1 MTIKS
6 NIRPPPGQ
14 RARTLEMKQ
23 YKVMLATEAEAP
35 FSSADWIFEI
45 KWDGIRAIS
54 YIDHKLSIRSR
65 SGRELSDKFPEFKEL
80 RKLAVNAIL
89 DGEIIVMKEGKVD
102 FQAVSSRNLAET
114 KREIEYLARMFP
126 ATYVVFDILEKDG
139 ESLTDK
145 PLTER
150 KEILKENLKEGRYV
164 VISTYIEEKGEG
176 YYQAAIKRGLEGL
189 IAKRKQSPYKPGR
202 SRNWLKIKRV
212 RTCDCVIFGYT
223 RGKGRRENTFG
234 ALILGLYRD
243 GKPLYVG
250 KVGTGFTQENL
261 ENLKQLF
268 RELKV
273 GEKTI
278 EGVDIP
284 QEVTWIEPSLVCEV
298 GYHSI
303 TREGLLRMPRFL
315 GLRGDKRPRDC
326 TMDQIEQDRLGEYAS
341 KRDFSMTPEPEGGE
355 TKSSGRS
362 FVIQEHHSRRLHY
375 DMRLERDGV
384 LKSWAVPKG
393 PPEKRGEKKLAIET
407 EDHPM
412 EYMNFEGTIPE
423 GEYGA
428 GVGKIWDRGLYEP
441 LIWQGDKIEFIL
453 LGSRLKGRYV
463 LVRFKKAGE
472 KEWLFIKVED

>member
-1 MTIKS
+1 
-6 NIRPPPGQ
+6 
-14 RARTLEMKQ
+14 
-23 YKVMLATEAEAP
+23 
-35 FSSADWIFEI
+35 
-45 KWDGIRAIS
+45 
-54 YIDHKLSIRSR
+54 
-65 SGRELSDKFPEFKEL
+65 
-80 RKLAVNAIL
+80 
-89 DGEIIVMKEGKVD
+89 
-102 FQAVSSRNLAET
+102 
-114 KREIEYLARMFP
+114 MFP
-126 ATYVVFDILEKDG
+126 ATYVVFDILENDG

-150 KEILKENLKEGRYV
+150 KEILKEILKEGRYV
-164 VISTYIEEKGEG
+164 VISTYIEEKGEA

-189 IAKRKQSPYKPGR
+189 IAKKKQSQYKPGR

-223 RGKGRRENTFG
+223 RGKGGRENTFG
-234 ALILGLYRD
+234 ALIMGLYCD
-243 GKPLYVG
+243 GNPLYVG

-261 ENLKQLF
+261 ESLRQIF
-268 RELKV
+268 RELEV
-273 GEKTI
+273 DEKTI
-278 EGVDIP
+278 KGVDIP
-284 QEVTWIEPSLVCEV
+284 QEITWIKPSLVCEV

-315 GLRGDKRPRDC
+315 GLRGDKRPMDY
-326 TMDQIEQDRLGEYAS
+326 TIDQIELDRLGEYAS
-341 KRDFSMTPEPEGGE
+341 KRDFSKTTEPEGGE

-375 DMRLERDGV
+375 DVRLERNGV

-407 EDHPM
+407 EDHPL

-428 GVGKIWDRGLYEP
+428 GVVKIWDRGLYEP
-441 LIWQGDKIEFIL
+441 LIWQEDKIEFIL
-453 LGSRLKGRYV
+453 SGSRLKGRYV

-472 KEWLFIKVED
+472 KEWLLIKVED